1 MNIIESLNQARNQK
15 ACTVH
20 RELLIAHLVLQVT
33 ARHQI
38 HNLEKVLV
46 ILERVMHVD
55 DEVALDALEKPELV
69 HDRLDFFATSRFR
82 HLFHLH

>member
-20 RELLIAHLVLQVT
+20 GELLIAHLVLQIA

-55 DEVALDALEKPELV
+55 DEVALDVLEKP
-69 HDRLDFFATSRFR
+69 
-82 HLFHLH
+82 